1 MVAVSLVV
9 FRKHTRKWL
18 VVTASPVSKEIKA
31 AKAATTNS
39 LNMEIDMKRQILI
52 PILIAGVIVLVA
64 GAAVGGFFGGKAYQR
79 NQANTVRN
87 NFMRDRG
94 IQGFDPNAAPN
105 GNFTTGQ
112 NGTNFPSGGF
122 GRGASGEVKSIDGNI
137 LTLTSNGTETVI
149 TLSDTTQIVKTTSGT
164 TADLTA
170 GQQVMVIGERD
181 ANGKITTATQ
191 VTILNTNSTGNTP

>member
-1 MVAVSLVV
+1 
-9 FRKHTRKWL
+9 
-18 VVTASPVSKEIKA
+18 
-31 AKAATTNS
+31 
-39 LNMEIDMKRQILI
+39 MKKNILI
-52 PILIAGVIVLVA
+52 PMIIIGVIVLVA
-64 GAAVGGFFGGKAYQR
+64 GAAVGGFFGGRAYQR

-94 IQGFDPNAAPN
+94 IQGFDPNAAQN
-105 GNFTTGQ
+105 AGQ
-112 NGTNFPSGGF
+112 VGANFPAGGM
-122 GRGASGEVKSIDGNI
+122 GRGVSGEVKSLEGNT

-170 GQQVMVIGERD
+170 GQQVMVTGERD

>member
-1 MVAVSLVV
+1 
-9 FRKHTRKWL
+9 
-18 VVTASPVSKEIKA
+18 
-31 AKAATTNS
+31 
-39 LNMEIDMKRQILI
+39 MEYDMKKNILI
-52 PILIAGVIVLVA
+52 PMIIIGVIVLVA
-64 GAAVGGFFGGKAYQR
+64 GAAVGGFFGGKAYER

-105 GNFTTGQ
+105 AGQ
-112 NGTNFPSGGF
+112 NGANFPAGGI
-122 GRGASGEVKSIDGNI
+122 GRGATGEVKSIDGNT
-137 LTLTSNGTETVI
+137 LTLTSGGTDTVI

-170 GQQVMVIGERD
+170 GQQVMVTGERD